1 MLDGDAQRPGV
12 DIGAGE
18 ESGHE
23 AVGLVEQREQQVLG
37 VHLGVAVTK
46 RLGLRVVQRLLR
58 LERQPVRIHLITSC
72 LACVGGASSPSRRSS
87 SSIRAS
93 NSVASTAPA

>member
-1 MLDGDAQRPGV
+1 PAGAWSSLERALGRDSQRPCV

-23 AVGLVEQREQQVLG
+23 AVGLVHQREQQVLRI
-37 VHLGVAVTK
+37 HLGVAVTK

-58 LERQPVRIHLITSC
+58 LERQPVWIHLITSC
-72 LACVGGASSPSRRSS
+72 LACVGGGPSPSRRSS
-87 SSIRAS
+87 SSIR
-93 NSVASTAPA
+93 